1 MCGLKDGIYEG
12 KENMKKLVSMERVY
26 LRNSK
31 DINEKMIQEYIYDN
45 PSCLGLGDLTA
56 LTKEK
61 SQPSGG
67 RLDILMADDDNTRYE
82 IEIQLG
88 ETDPSHIIRTIEY
101 WDTERKRYQKY
112 DHVAVIVAEQITGRL
127 MNVIQL
133 FNGNIPII
141 ALQLAAYKMS
151 DGEIALVF
159 TKVLDRITP
168 GDDEDDDIEPTD
180 RNYWLNKSTPERVKI
195 VDEICA
201 NCAPLSGYE
210 MKYNKFY
217 IGLTK
222 DGITKNPVTFRPRKN
237 YIYVTIYRISDAD
250 EYTERLDK
258 TGLSYDYYSKASKLR
273 VRIDSIKDYM
283 KNKELVDSMISQAV
297 EVKG

>member
-1 MCGLKDGIYEG
+1 MA
-12 KENMKKLVSMERVY
+12 KLVSMERIS

-31 DINEKMIQEYIYDN
+31 DINEKMIQDYIYEN

-61 SQPSGG
+61 TQPAGG
-67 RLDILMADDDNTRYE
+67 RLDLLMADDDNTRYE
-82 IEIQLG
+82 VEIQLG

-112 DHVAVIVAEQITGRL
+112 DHVAVIVAEQITGRF

-141 ALQLAAYKMS
+141 ALQLAAYKTG
-151 DGEIALVF
+151 DNELALVF

-168 GDDEDDDIEPTD
+168 GNDEDDDIEPTD
-180 RNYWLNKSTPERVKI
+180 RKYWLARSTPEVLEI
-195 VDEICA
+195 VDNVVESCES
-201 NCAPLSGYE
+201 LSGFE

-217 IGLTK
+217 IGFTK
-222 DGITKNPVTFRPRKN
+222 NGITKNAVTFRPRKN
-237 YIYVTIYRISDAD
+237 YTYLHIYRVQDVEEFKEKLDAS
-250 EYTERLDK
+250 E
-258 TGLSYDYYSKASKLR
+258 LSFDHYSKASEF
-273 VRIDSIKDYM
+273 RIRLNSKKDYA
-283 KNKELVDSMISQAV
+283 KNKELIDDMIAQAV
-297 EVKG
+297 EAKG